1 MPRRFANERFM
12 NSGDVVRISSNSFEK
27 EEKIIKVRLSWG
39 GYTYLDLSAIML
51 DENGRICME
60 NNRPRI
66 DDIVCFR
73 STIRWK
79 PVSDD
84 NMFEGKIYSD
94 VSEAVRDRVCRNRI
108 EYMLRCYPSSIC
120 GGVIGSHDELGQE
133 GDSADDINEE
143 AIYIRVD
150 KIDMSQYSSVAIVAT
165 ISLEDAKR
173 GERFEDFSNLMVEFV
188 EPAADGMDNKVIAGP
203 YLLNNNE
210 LCDNG
215 ISRGGCT
222 GICLGFIKCDEDGEW
237 RFEATAKGY
246 KLEHIRDEIGRDVV
260 VVPIVT
266 IANSFF

>member
-12 NSGDVVRISSNSFEK
+12 NSGDVVKLNFDHFD
-27 EEKIIKVRLSWG
+27 EERIIKVRLSWG

-51 DENGRICME
+51 NEDGRICME

-94 VSEAVRDRVCRNRI
+94 VSEAVRDGVCKNRI
-108 EYMLRCYPSSIC
+108 GYMLRCYPSSIC
-120 GGVIGSHDELGQE
+120 GGIIGSHDEQGQE

-173 GERFEDFSNLMVEFV
+173 GDRFEDISNPMVEFV

-210 LCDNG
+210 RCDNG
-215 ISRGGCT
+215 LSSGGCT

-237 RFEATAKGY
+237 YFEATAKGY
-246 KLEHIRDEIGRDVV
+246 ELEHIKDDNGKEVAV
-260 VVPIVT
+260 SPIVT
-266 IANSFF
+266 IANIFV